1 LLLLL
6 PCLLFFDLGIAIR
19 VGGGDAGVFQRLLD
33 LGLSKCVEVALVILN
48 GAEDKGAELETHS
61 LEIHMGF
68 LADLLLETALVP
80 VQLLDRQGTDDATQV
95 AGHRLLDGRLDIVHR
110 HTQKPLCGAPDMVDV
125 ALHLDLGY
133 RLDVDRDALDGVNVG
148 HVDLESHHAQRE
160 NLVLLPRRPHEGAAA
175 ADDAETL
182 DFALLGADLFAE
194 KLAATEDDQRFVRT
208 RLLVAHADQK
218 VAEEENGRND
228 DQ

>member
-1 LLLLL
+1 
-6 PCLLFFDLGIAIR
+6 
-19 VGGGDAGVFQRLLD
+19 
-33 LGLSKCVEVALVILN
+33 
-48 GAEDKGAELETHS
+48 
-61 LEIHMGF
+61 MGF

-133 RLDVDRDALDGVNVG
+133 RLDVDRDALDGVDVG
-148 HVDLESHHAQRE
+148 HVDLERHHAQRE

-182 DFALLGADLFAE
+182 DFALLGTDLFPE
-194 KLAATEDDQRFVRT
+194 QFAATEDDQRLVWT
-208 RLLVAHADQK
+208 RLLVSDTDQQVRK
-218 VAEEENGRND
+218 EKQDRDNDQETEEKRGTHISPPSLKATAVYQRRIHTRTYA
-228 DQ
+228 